1 MTHSKGM
8 KFARTLAAGVFFVNY
23 FLIPLQVLSGLCGT
37 RGLLTR
43 VFYNYLSYLLQKTR
57 NGRKGNRVERYI
69 FLQFPIQFIFVAYLW
84 TLVVIMVCDT
94 PSRDDHEV
102 QSNRTCI
109 LLPGNMRLRFNRF
122 VYFWRGFICMSM
134 ETATPLFSVK

>member
-1 MTHSKGM
+1 MGYAVREGFSRGCFIIIFRIYFRKQEMVEKEIELRGT
-8 KFARTLAAGVFFVNY
+8 FF
-23 FLIPLQVLSGLCGT
+23 L
-37 RGLLTR
+37 
-43 VFYNYLSYLLQKTR
+43 K
-57 NGRKGNRVERYI
+57 
-69 FLQFPIQFIFVAYLW
+69 FPIQFIFVAYLW

-122 VYFWRGFICMSM
+122 VYFRRGFICMSM
-134 ETATPLFSVK
+134 ETPTPLFSVK